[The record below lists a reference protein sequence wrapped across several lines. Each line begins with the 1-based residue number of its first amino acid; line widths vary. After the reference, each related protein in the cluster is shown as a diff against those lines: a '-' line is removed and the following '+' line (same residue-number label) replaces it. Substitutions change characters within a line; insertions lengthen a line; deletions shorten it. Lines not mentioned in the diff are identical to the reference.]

1 MDVALTVAGA
11 LIVALGLRDMFHTL
25 LHPVGRGRLTRK
37 VLAIVWRLSRATGH
51 RAGSAAGATGM
62 IVVITLWIALQV
74 VGWALIYLPRI
85 PKGFSYSQGIDANDY
100 TPIGEALY
108 FSFVMLTTL
117 GLGDMTPVDP
127 FVRAVSP
134 IEALTGFGLL
144 TTALAWFS
152 QVYPPMSRR
161 RALALQ
167 IDGLAEA
174 GYAAAVPEVDAGSLS
189 RTLDSL
195 ALEIARVRVDFAQHA
210 EGFYFQEQNQELSLA
225 RQLPYVLVLRDA
237 ALRRPELAV
246 RLSTHQLGTAID
258 QLGAALRGEFL
269 RAGEDVAEVFAAYA
283 ADHRHDPR
291 G

>member
-1 MDVALTVAGA
+1 MDVVLTVVGA

-25 LHPVGRGRLTRK
+25 LHPVGRGRLSRK
-37 VLAIVWRLSRATGH
+37 VLALVWRVSRATGH
-51 RAGSAAGATGM
+51 RAGSAAGPTGM
-62 IVVITLWIALQV
+62 MIVIALWIALQGF
-74 VGWALIYLPRI
+74 GWALIYLPHV
-85 PKGFSYSQGIDANDY
+85 PDGFSYTAGVDPADY
-100 TPIGEALY
+100 STVGEAIY

-117 GLGDMTPVDP
+117 GLGDMTPIEP
-127 FVRAVSP
+127 IVRVLSP
-134 IEALTGFGLL
+134 LEALTGFGLL

-174 GYAAAVPEVDAGSLS
+174 AYAGAVPDVDAGSLS
-189 RTLDSL
+189 RTLDAL
-195 ALEIARVRVDFAQHA
+195 AAAIVAVRVDFAQHA
-210 EGFYFQEQNQELSLA
+210 EGFYFQEQRQELSLA

-246 RLSTHQLGTAID
+246 RLSAERLATAID
-258 QLGAALRGEFL
+258 QLGEALRSEFL
-269 RAGEDVAEVFAAYA
+269 QAGEDVGEVFAAYA
-283 ADHRHDPR
+283 ADHRHEPR